1 MEATGTGPPSG
12 GRVVKRAADGV
23 QAARI
28 GAEAEVL
35 AAAQIPGVVTLV
47 AVDDDRVRPSLVTAR
62 VDGIDLGRGL
72 DLSVDEVA
80 GVVAAVGTILADL
93 HDLGLVHG
101 AVMASHV
108 LVGPDGR
115 PVLCGFGYGGRAG
128 DPPVDEAPLPEGCR
142 DPARRPGDPLACS
155 ADVYALGGLLRALVA
170 QASIVTARSGPPPGR
185 WVGGGVARRP
195 RRSTDRSARDALA
208 AVAERATTADPR
220 LRLGARSLAAAVG
233 DAVPDARLPRR
244 HDTDVAIEAT
254 LPPASA
260 LESLRSRAPEAASPR
275 SGKGRSRLALA
286 GGLVAAVTVVG
297 VGSVMASA
305 PGSETR
311 PEAPATVPMAVST
324 VPMAVSTVPMAV
336 STVPM
341 AVSTVP
347 MTASTVPM
355 ATAPPDR
362 ACPAVTAVL
371 SADTDAD
378 GCPEALQW
386 NDGMLAAGDRRWAVG
401 QAGDRVA
408 TADWS
413 CSGRAT
419 LALLR
424 PATGEVFVFD
434 QWAQAGHDLVA
445 RLAGRVEGGFAI
457 RAAEL
462 GAGCPRLAVE
472 RGDGPPL
479 TLPGSPFR
487 SP

>member
-1 MEATGTGPPSG
+1 MDATGTGPPSG
-12 GRVVKRAADGV
+12 GRVVKRAADGA

-35 AAAQIPGVVTLV
+35 TAAQIPGVVTLV
-47 AVDDDRVRPSLVTAR
+47 AVEDDQVRPSLVTAR

-72 DLSVDEVA
+72 DLTVDEVA
-80 GVVAAVGTILADL
+80 GVVAAVATILADL

-128 DPPVDEAPLPEGCR
+128 GPPVEEAPLPDGCR
-142 DPARRPGDPLACS
+142 DPARRPGDPLASS
-155 ADVYALGGLLRALVA
+155 ADVYALGGLLRALVS
-170 QASIVTARSGPPPGR
+170 QAPVVTARPAPPPGR
-185 WVGGGVARRP
+185 WVAGLVARRL
-195 RRSTDRSARDALA
+195 RRSTDRSARDALV

-233 DAVPDARLPRR
+233 EALPDARLPRR
-244 HDTDVAIEAT
+244 HDTDAPVDAA

-260 LESLRSRAPEAASPR
+260 LESLRSRSPGAAPAR

-286 GGLVAAVTVVG
+286 GALAAAVTVIG

-311 PEAPATVPMAVST
+311 PEAPATPAS
-324 VPMAVSTVPMAV
+324 AA
-336 STVPM
+336 
-341 AVSTVP
+341 
-347 MTASTVPM
+347 ASTVPM
-355 ATAPPDR
+355 AASTVVASTVPMAASTVPMVKAPPDR
-362 ACPAVTAVL
+362 QCPAVTAAL

-386 NDGMLAAGDRRWAVG
+386 NDGVLAAGDRRWAVG

-445 RLAGRVEGGFAI
+445 KFAGRVEGGFAI

-472 RGDGPPL
+472 RGDGQPL
-479 TLPGSPFR
+479 PLPGPPFR

>member
-1 MEATGTGPPSG
+1 MEANVPGPASG
-12 GRVVKRAADGV
+12 GRVVKRAADGA

-35 AAAQIPGVVTLV
+35 TAGQIPGVVTLL
-47 AVDDDRVRPSLVTAR
+47 AVEGDPERRCLVTAR

-72 DLSVDEVA
+72 DLSVEEVA
-80 GVVAAVGTILADL
+80 GVVAAVGTVLADL

-170 QASIVTARSGPPPGR
+170 QTAVVTARAGPTQAR
-185 WVGGGVARRP
+185 WLANLVTHRP
-195 RRSTDRSARDALA
+195 RRSTDRSSRDALV
-208 AVAERATTADPR
+208 AVADRATTADPR

-233 DAVPDARLPRR
+233 EAVPGASLPRR
-244 HDTDVAIEAT
+244 LDTEAPAEVAV
-254 LPPASA
+254 PPASA
-260 LESLRSRAPEAASPR
+260 LESLRSRSPEAASAGSAKR
-275 SGKGRSRLALA
+275 GSRLALA
-286 GGLVAAVTVVG
+286 GGLVAAVTVIG
-297 VGSVMASA
+297 VGSLMAAA
-305 PGSETR
+305 PGSKSR
-311 PEAPATVPMAVST
+311 PEVPAALAPAPSAAPAIAVPTTTAMAVST
-324 VPMAVSTVPMAV
+324 VPMV
-336 STVPM
+336 
-341 AVSTVP
+341 
-347 MTASTVPM
+347 
-355 ATAPPDR
+355 TAPPDR
-362 ACPAVTAVL
+362 ACPAVTASL

-378 GCPEALQW
+378 GCPEALEW
-386 NDGMLAAGDRRWAVG
+386 NDGVLVAGDRRWAVG

-424 PATGEVFVFD
+424 PATGDVFVFD
-434 QWAQAGHDLVA
+434 QWAQADHDLVA
-445 RLAGRVEGGFAI
+445 RVAGRVEGGFAL

-472 RGDGPPL
+472 RGNGPPV
-479 TLPGSPFR
+479 TLPGPPFPSP
-487 SP
+487 